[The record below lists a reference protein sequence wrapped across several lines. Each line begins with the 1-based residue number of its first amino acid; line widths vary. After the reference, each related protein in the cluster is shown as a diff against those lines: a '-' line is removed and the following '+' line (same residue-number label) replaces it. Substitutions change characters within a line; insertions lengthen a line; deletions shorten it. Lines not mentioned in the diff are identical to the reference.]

1 MAGVLTMRRK
11 IYQVIAPNENDNIW
25 GRLYDVFMVVVIFT
39 SIIPMFFKTTT
50 NLFQI
55 IDFITVNIFIIDY
68 LLRWIVAGEDSKD
81 GSIKPYLKYPF
92 TIMALVDM
100 LSILPSLTLVN
111 DSFKLLKTLRITR
124 SLRVIRIFKALR
136 YSRNFTL
143 IVEVVKK
150 TRASLTAV
158 AVLCVMYVMASA
170 LMVFNIEPDTFDNYF
185 DAVYWATVS
194 LTTVGYGDIYPVST
208 GGRIVTMLS
217 SIFGIAIVALPA
229 GIITAG
235 FMTEL
240 EKEDM

>member
-1 MAGVLTMRRK
+1 MRRK